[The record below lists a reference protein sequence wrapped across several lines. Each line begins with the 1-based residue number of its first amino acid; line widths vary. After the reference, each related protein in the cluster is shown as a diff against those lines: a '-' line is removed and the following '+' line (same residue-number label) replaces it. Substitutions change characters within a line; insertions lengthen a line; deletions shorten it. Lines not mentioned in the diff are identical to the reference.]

1 MLDLFKKYP
10 KMGSIVKLKDGDS
23 IGIIFYSYV
32 TGITGEPNRRCYV
45 LWPNRRLAWYDEAEL
60 EFIDHV

>member
-1 MLDLFKKYP
+1 
-10 KMGSIVKLKDGDS
+10 MGSIVKLKDGDS